1 MGWASNSSVQGSTD
15 LAAKFALCQ
24 FKTRSKRLKILIL
37 HIKAFI
43 LHGFF
48 QQGLYL
54 CSPLEKNKHHNG

>member
-1 MGWASNSSVQGSTD
+1 MGWASNSSVQASTE
-15 LAAKFALCQ
+15 LSAKFALCQ
-24 FKTRSKRLKILIL
+24 FICRAKRLKILIL

-54 CSPLEKNKHHNG
+54 CSPFEMNKHRNG

>member
-1 MGWASNSSVQGSTD
+1 MQVC
-15 LAAKFALCQ
+15 LAINRAKGLE
-24 FKTRSKRLKILIL
+24 ILIL

-54 CSPLEKNKHHNG
+54 CSPLVK